1 MSEPQPFTCGAWA
14 GRLVDACEADYG
26 RNVHGYRN
34 GDYYNTHGCTFRQLP
49 QDIPWL
55 APFYSTFELNFN
67 SIPFVCWTAQ
77 NWNLALAICGA
88 YLALVAFGVYVMQSA
103 KPFDLRNTLRFWNIG
118 LSLFSLVGF
127 ARTLPHLLYYI
138 FSDPQGAQHG
148 FYSSR
153 CKPAETSY
161 GQGAAGLWTMLFI
174 FSKVPEL
181 VDTLFVV
188 LRKKELIFLHWY
200 HHVTVL
206 LYCWHSYMTRSSAGL
221 YFITMNYGVHAI
233 MYFYFALDKT
243 PLVKFFAPFVTA
255 LQISQMVVGMI
266 VCASVYIYQQTST
279 CDMTPSNF
287 IAGIGM
293 YFSYFLLFAYF
304 ALEKYISPKSK
315 GSEKKDTK
323 KSK

>member
-1 MSEPQPFTCGAWA
+1 
-14 GRLVDACEADYG
+14 
-26 RNVHGYRN
+26 
-34 GDYYNTHGCTFRQLP
+34 
-49 QDIPWL
+49 
-55 APFYSTFELNFN
+55 
-67 SIPFVCWTAQ
+67 
-77 NWNLALAICGA
+77 
-88 YLALVAFGVYVMQSA
+88 
-103 KPFDLRNTLRFWNIG
+103 
-118 LSLFSLVGF
+118 
-127 ARTLPHLLYYI
+127 
-138 FSDPQGAQHG
+138 
-148 FYSSR
+148 
-153 CKPAETSY
+153 
-161 GQGAAGLWTMLFI
+161 
-174 FSKVPEL
+174 
-181 VDTLFVV
+181 
-188 LRKKELIFLHWY
+188 
-200 HHVTVL
+200 
-206 LYCWHSYMTRSSAGL
+206 MTRSSAGL